1 MVGVK
6 AIRAVEQAGG
16 SGGTPDLMAMA
27 PELVTQ
33 DRLGW
38 RAPGGAAMPGRRVSI
53 PVEPPEAVR

>member
-16 SGGTPDLMAMA
+16 SGGTPGFMAMA
-27 PELVTQ
+27 PGLVTR

-38 RAPGGAAMPGRRVSI
+38 RAPEGAAMPGRWISI